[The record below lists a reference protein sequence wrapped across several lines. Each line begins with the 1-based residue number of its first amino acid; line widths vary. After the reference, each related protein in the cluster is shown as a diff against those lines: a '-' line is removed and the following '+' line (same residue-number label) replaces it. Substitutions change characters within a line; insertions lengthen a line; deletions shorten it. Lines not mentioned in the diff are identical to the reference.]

1 MSSKAAL
8 RLTLKN
14 YRRQLQESEIS
25 QWSTQIY
32 HKLSALEQFKSA
44 KQIGLYF
51 PMLGEVNILNQ
62 LMQNQD
68 KHFYLPVIQPDLT
81 LKFYHYH
88 VKTPMQTNAYQIQEP
103 IPTYSKYLP
112 IESLDLVLV
121 PMLGFSQEGYRLGM
135 GKGYY
140 DRSLKATS
148 IYCKIGLAFSF
159 QAISLLAIEAQDVP
173 MDIIITEKNIF
184 QFKDFI

>member
-1 MSSKAAL
+1 
-8 RLTLKN
+8 
-14 YRRQLQESEIS
+14 
-25 QWSTQIY
+25 
-32 HKLSALEQFKSA
+32 
-44 KQIGLYF
+44 
-51 PMLGEVNILNQ
+51 
-62 LMQNQD
+62 
-68 KHFYLPVIQPDLT
+68 
-81 LKFYHYH
+81 
-88 VKTPMQTNAYQIQEP
+88 
-103 IPTYSKYLP
+103 
-112 IESLDLVLV
+112 
-121 PMLGFSQEGYRLGM
+121 MLGFSQEGYRLGM